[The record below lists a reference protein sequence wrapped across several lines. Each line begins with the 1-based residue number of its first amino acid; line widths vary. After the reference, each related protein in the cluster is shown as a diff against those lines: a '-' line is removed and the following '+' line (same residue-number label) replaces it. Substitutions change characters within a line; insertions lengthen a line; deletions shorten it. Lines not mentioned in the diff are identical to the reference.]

1 MKRFSHWMA
10 TAPIIQFYSFLLGTC
25 SLVVLAALLFNAS

>member
-1 MKRFSHWMA
+1 MA

-25 SLVVLAALLFNAS
+25 ALVVLAKLLFNAL